1 MENSVKTFISKV
13 FKTKLTVLNDGPLY
27 TFTNK
32 NVEIEVSNPKNNVVC
47 LNFIFDNKDHIYE
60 MTADRARIIGN
71 MLFNVANEAK
81 DEWASMRQPFAA
93 TKPTKESTKTRNVK

>member
-1 MENSVKTFISKV
+1 MENSVETFISKV
-13 FKTKLTVLNDGPLY
+13 FKTKLTVLNDRPLY

-32 NVEIEVSNPKNNVVC
+32 NVEIEVENPKNNVVR

-71 MLFNVANEAK
+71 MLFNVAIEAK
-81 DEWASMRQPFAA
+81 DEWASMRPVVNA
-93 TKPTKESTKTRNVK
+93 TKSTKAHTKTKK